1 MARTRFGFPRFWGG
15 RPALIVACLLV
26 QAASPSRGP
35 EARTANYFD
44 QVRDKPVAL
53 AIFLR
58 SLPKGGDLHNHLAG
72 AVYAESLIKW
82 GVEGGLCVRLADHS
96 LTTPPCDP
104 DHGALPLAQA
114 LAASPSLYHDLV
126 DAFSMRD
133 LIAHAGVSGHD
144 QFFASFDRFGPAMA
158 GHTPEMIAEAANRAA
173 ADHVDY
179 LELMDSPG
187 MAAAWTLA
195 AKTSWRD
202 NPDGL
207 YAQFAPALAALV
219 EATKSE
225 IATKDLKAHEIMHC
239 EAADA
244 EPGCKVQIRYIAQVI
259 RTFSPAQ
266 VFAQVQFGYAL
277 AAADPLVVGV
287 NLVAPEDDPTTLRDY
302 AKQMAMLGY
311 MGRRYPTVR
320 LTLHAGELTQG
331 LVPPEDLSH
340 HIRDAIDIAGAR
352 RIGHGVDLRYEID
365 AGGLLKTM
373 AAKKV
378 LVEINLT
385 SNDVILGVKGEDHP
399 FPAYRAAGVPVALS
413 TDDEGVSRIDLT
425 HEFVRAV
432 QTYRLSYGDLKT
444 LVRNSLE
451 YSFLPGRSL
460 WAATAPYRL
469 DPACVRGE
477 TAACTSLLN
486 ASEKA
491 RLQWRLEG
499 EFKAFEATAWPVS

>member
-1 MARTRFGFPRFWGG
+1 
-15 RPALIVACLLV
+15 
-26 QAASPSRGP
+26 
-35 EARTANYFD
+35 
-44 QVRDKPVAL
+44 
-53 AIFLR
+53 
-58 SLPKGGDLHNHLAG
+58 
-72 AVYAESLIKW
+72 
-82 GVEGGLCVRLADHS
+82 
-96 LTTPPCDP
+96 
-104 DHGALPLAQA
+104 
-114 LAASPSLYHDLV
+114 
-126 DAFSMRD
+126 
-133 LIAHAGVSGHD
+133 
-144 QFFASFDRFGPAMA
+144 
-158 GHTPEMIAEAANRAA
+158 
-173 ADHVDY
+173 
-179 LELMDSPG
+179 MDSPG

-207 YAQFAPALAALV
+207 YAQFAPALAPLV

-225 IATKDLKAHEIMHC
+225 IATNDLKAHEIMHC

-331 LVPPEDLSH
+331 LVPPEDLGH
-340 HIRDAIDIAGAR
+340 HIRDAVDIAGAR
-352 RIGHGVDLRYEID
+352 RIGHGVDLSYEID

-413 TDDEGVSRIDLT
+413 TDDEGVSRVDLT

-460 WAATAPYRL
+460 WDATAPYRL

-486 ASEKA
+486 DSEKA